1 MTESGTPDPDRA
13 EDELEEEDEAAPLHR
28 AARAADNPEV
38 PEADAQEQ
46 AQPLRRGQD
55 ERPSSRPDV
64 PEADAQEQARAAWGE
79 DDDDYR

>member
-1 MTESGTPDPDRA
+1 MFETETPDPDRV
-13 EDELEEEDEAAPLHR
+13 EDDLEAEEEAPIR
-28 AARAADNPEV
+28 RTADRSEV

-55 ERPSSRPDV
+55 ERPSSRPEV
-64 PEADAQEQARAAWGE
+64 PEADAQEQARSAWGE

>member
-1 MTESGTPDPDRA
+1 MTETETPEPDRV
-13 EDELEEEDEAAPLHR
+13 EDELEDEEDTPLR
-28 AARAADNPEV
+28 QAARAVDRSEV

-55 ERPSSRPDV
+55 DRPSSRPEV

>member
-1 MTESGTPDPDRA
+1 MAETEIPDPDRA
-13 EDELEEEDEAAPLHR
+13 EDELENEEETRLRR
-28 AARAADNPEV
+28 AARAAGNSEV

-64 PEADAQEQARAAWGE
+64 PEADAQEQARAAWDE

>member
-1 MTESGTPDPDRA
+1 MTETETPDPDRA
-13 EDELEEEDEAAPLHR
+13 EEQLEDEEEAPLHR
-28 AARAADNPEV
+28 AARAADNSEV

-46 AQPLRRGQD
+46 AQPLREGKD
-55 ERPSSRPDV
+55 ERPSTRPEV

>member
-1 MTESGTPDPDRA
+1 MTESETPDPDRA
-13 EDELEEEDEAAPLHR
+13 EDELAEEDEAAPLHR
-28 AARAADNPEV
+28 AARAADKSEV

-55 ERPSSRPDV
+55 ERPSSRHDV